1 MHLFKFNMYALHEV
15 IFFFMT
21 KQNVPDVYLVRAFQ
35 T

>member
-15 IFFFMT
+15 IFFMT
-21 KQNVPDVYLVRAFQ
+21 KKNVPDVYLVRAFQ